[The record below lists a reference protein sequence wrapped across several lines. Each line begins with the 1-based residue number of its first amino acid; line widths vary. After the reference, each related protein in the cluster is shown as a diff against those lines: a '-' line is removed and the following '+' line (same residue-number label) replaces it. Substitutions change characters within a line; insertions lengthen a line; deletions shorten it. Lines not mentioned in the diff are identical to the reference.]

1 MKQEQQQQHTENN
14 YTELSKPELLIKFVE
29 QDPSCA
35 EVLELT
41 QEGKKLT
48 PQDPS
53 LAEKI
58 SSVLI
63 ANPKDYYGNA
73 YVTDELKKHANITA
87 NTNSFAN
94 IIDFV
99 SNAPFYFFC
108 FKFLGNFPAVILG
121 LLIDAGVLS
130 FSNITA
136 STVANRTKKNR
147 GWANIGIFG
156 MVSISILKSLV
167 SGIGVELL
175 TNPTGIQEQTV
186 DYLVAE
192 QRAKVEDLNNSPGPL
207 YEKAQQ
213 ECDKGAQD
221 LQNMT
226 EGDRNYDALYQQTH
240 GLWSER
246 NKDWSN
252 VPEGQTIPHCPNA
265 RILKEQHYAVYE
277 DATKTLDQKLSI
289 RAQRGNDLAF
299 LRDEFPELYEFHFD
313 EEGNLRSPVT
323 QVSMATRYFFSK
335 LVNGEFADLGLAL
348 FFFSLSVITSIA
360 AVFITITYANREDV
374 LKSRD
379 EDFARQR
386 DMELEEIYHQLLARD
401 KEV

>member
-73 YVTDELKKHANITA
+73 YVTDELKKHAKITA

-121 LLIDAGVLS
+121 LLIDVGVLS

-156 MVSISILKSLV
+156 MVSISILKTLV

-175 TNPTGIQEQTV
+175 NNPTGIQQQTV

-192 QRAKVEDLNNSPGPL
+192 QRVKVEDLNNSDTSK
-207 YEKAQQ
+207 YEEAEQKCQQ
-213 ECDKGAQD
+213 GTQD
-221 LQNMT
+221 LQKMT
-226 EGDRNYDALYQQTH
+226 EGDRNYDALYQDVH

-252 VPEGQTIPHCPNA
+252 APKGQKIPLCIEA
-265 RILKEQHYAVYE
+265 KILEQQHYAVYE
-277 DATKTLDQKLSI
+277 DAKETLDQKLSI

-313 EEGNLRSPVT
+313 EEGNLRSAVT
-323 QVSMATRYFFSK
+323 QVSMATRSFFSK
-335 LVNGEFADLGLAL
+335 LLNGEFADLGLGL
-348 FFFSLSVITSIA
+348 FFFSLSVISSAA
-360 AVFITITYANREDV
+360 AVFITIKYANREDV

-386 DMELEEIYHQLLARD
+386 DIELEEIYHQLLARD